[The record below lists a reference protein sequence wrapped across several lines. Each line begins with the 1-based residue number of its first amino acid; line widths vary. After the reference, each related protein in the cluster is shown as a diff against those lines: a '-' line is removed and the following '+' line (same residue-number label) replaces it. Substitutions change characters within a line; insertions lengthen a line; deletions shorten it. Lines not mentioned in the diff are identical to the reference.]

1 MAGPREQPL
10 PPDVIGREEATEVL
24 RAFVVDGGLSI
35 AFTRAFEE
43 PDMWGLL
50 LVDIARHAA
59 RAYAR
64 ASAYS
69 EEEAWIHLANLRE
82 AMKKA
87 GRDDEEGFSIYMS
100 LNEAPNVDL
109 YRRFADA
116 GVTDIVCAP
125 WMFVDVM
132 PGTPNHEALAA
143 RLGAVQWFADD
154 IIAKI

>member
-10 PPDVIGREEATEVL
+10 PPDVIGREDATEVL

-64 ASAYS
+64 ESEFS
-69 EEEAWIHLANLRE
+69 EEEALARTLDTFE
-82 AMKKA
+82 AEIE
-87 GRDDEEGFSIYMS
+87 R
-100 LNEAPNVDL
+100 P
-109 YRRFADA
+109 
-116 GVTDIVCAP
+116 TDT
-125 WMFVDVM
+125 
-132 PGTPNHEALAA
+132 GSTTPRQGH
-143 RLGAVQWFADD
+143 
-154 IIAKI
+154 